1 MSQGF
6 RTVSLSASTNEKLPV
21 AGHVGCGASDS
32 RAQAST
38 RFGSAAM
45 PLAAFR
51 TLRPNMSEHI

>member
-1 MSQGF
+1 MSREF
-6 RTVSLSASTNEKLPV
+6 RTVSLSASTNEELPV
-21 AGHVGCGASDS
+21 AGHVDGASDS

-45 PLAAFR
+45 PLTALR